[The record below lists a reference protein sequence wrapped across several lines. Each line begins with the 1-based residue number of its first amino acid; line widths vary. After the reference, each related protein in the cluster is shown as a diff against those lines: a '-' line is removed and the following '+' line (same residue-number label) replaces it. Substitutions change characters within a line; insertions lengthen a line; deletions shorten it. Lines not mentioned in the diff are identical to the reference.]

1 MLYIYCNNLSGG
13 GTPLYFDRITSQ
25 WDWKTSGTGC
35 DHDRLW
41 WADKPATSLWN
52 GSQLPTPTLGQWYA
66 VDMTTLYNAWQ
77 NGTYPNY
84 GVQFRPVLNS
94 NNNFDEFYSAD
105 YIGDPT
111 LRPKLV
117 ITK

>member
-1 MLYIYCNNLSGG
+1 
-13 GTPLYFDRITSQ
+13 
-25 WDWKTSGTGC
+25 
-35 DHDRLW
+35 
-41 WADKPATSLWN
+41 
-52 GSQLPTPTLGQWYA
+52 
-66 VDMTTLYNAWQ
+66 MTTLYNAWQ